1 MSKPHLAAIA
11 AAFALAV
18 GGVAVTTSVVA
29 QEKQEKEGVSK
40 GAAKALKAVQDA
52 ANAKKWDEALSKAQ
66 EAKALPNLTAFDK
79 YVIAQFET
87 QAYAAKQNYAKAAEA
102 IEAQLDTG
110 KGSAAEQGRNMK
122 ILTTVYYQVKNYPKA
137 AETGLKTIKTG
148 AADAETYTL
157 VAQSYY
163 LQGKYQDTVKFL
175 NEYVSE
181 QEKRG
186 QSPKEQTLQL
196 ISDSYT
202 KLNNSDGATS
212 TLEKLVSYYP
222 KPNYWNNLLYT
233 LMRSEGNNDRITL
246 NIYRLM
252 LDTNTLKQGSDFTE
266 MAQLA
271 VESGTP
277 CEAQRV
283 LEKGVAENAFSE
295 QREKERNA
303 RLLDTSKKACANDQ
317 AGIAKFE
324 TEAKSAA
331 GGEADVRL
339 GQAYLSF
346 DQYDK
351 AAEAIQ
357 RGISKG
363 QLKSPEEA
371 QILLGIAQLKQ
382 KKADDAAKA
391 FKSVK
396 GGDAKLTR
404 LANLWALH
412 ARA

>member
-1 MSKPHLAAIA
+1 MSKPFVAAIA
-11 AAFALAV
+11 AAVALAV
-18 GGVAVTTSVVA
+18 GGLTVSTSVVA
-29 QEKQEKEGVSK
+29 QEKQAVSK
-40 GAAKALKAVQDA
+40 GAAKVLKAANDAVQ
-52 ANAKKWDEALSKAQ
+52 AKKWDEAIARLQ
-66 EAKALPNLTAFDK
+66 EAQALPNRTPYDN
-79 YVIAQFET
+79 YVIAQLQAF
-87 QAYAAKQNYAKAAEA
+87 AYARKGNYAEAGKAM
-102 IEAQLDTG
+102 EAQLESG
-110 KGSAAEQGRNMK
+110 MVPAAEQTNLVKG
-122 ILTTVYYQVKNYPKA
+122 LSTVYYQLKNYPKSS
-137 AETGLKTIKTG
+137 EYGLRAIKAG
-148 AADAETYTL
+148 GGDAETYTL

-175 NEYVSE
+175 NDYISD

-196 ISDSYT
+196 VSESYI
-202 KLNNSDGATS
+202 KLNDNNGSTA

-222 KPNYWNNLLYT
+222 KPNYWNNLLYV
-233 LMRSEGNNDRITL
+233 LMRTEGNSDRVTL

-252 LDTNTLKQGSDFTE
+252 LDTNTLKQASDFTE

-271 VESGTP
+271 LEQGTP

-283 LEKGVAENAFSE
+283 IEKGVAENAFAE
-295 QREKERNA
+295 QRDKERNQ
-303 RLLDTSKKACANDQ
+303 RLLDTSKKACATDQ

-324 TEAKSAA
+324 TEAKAAA

-351 AAEAIQ
+351 AVEAIQ
-357 RGISKG
+357 RGIGKG
-363 QLKSPEEA
+363 SLKSPEEA
-371 QILLGIAQLKQ
+371 QILLGMAQLKR
-382 KKADDAAKA
+382 KNADEAGKA
-391 FKSVK
+391 FKAVK

-412 ARA
+412 AKA